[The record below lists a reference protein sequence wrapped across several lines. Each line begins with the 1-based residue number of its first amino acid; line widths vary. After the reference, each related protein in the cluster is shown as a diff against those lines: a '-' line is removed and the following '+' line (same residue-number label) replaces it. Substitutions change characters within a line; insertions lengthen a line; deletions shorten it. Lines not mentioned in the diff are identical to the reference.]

1 METLRAT
8 LEIPGFLA
16 PSPLLIDQ
24 TDGSL
29 SGTFTLSDDA
39 VGAQEATIKILGA
52 KSTTDVEVLL
62 FRSTAQFTIEP
73 NVYNALSF
81 ETWEGNH
88 VSWRRNSLSNLM

>member
-1 METLRAT
+1 MHF
-8 LEIPGFLA
+8 P
-16 PSPLLIDQ
+16 
-24 TDGSL
+24 
-29 SGTFTLSDDA
+29 LSDDA

-62 FRSTAQFTIEP
+62 FRSTARFTIEP

-88 VSWRRNSLSNLM
+88 VSDGAEIPFEFDVNRNSHDLTGPTF